1 MRFDISVIICI
12 IAFAII
18 SCGNPVKT
26 NISQRQSAVEG
37 FERDS
42 SEISAINT
50 KSGVEDIF
58 SLKLSPNQIDS
69 IFDSIENRYTD
80 DFIFGGVTKT
90 ILNDFF
96 SHIDKDTFIRNLE
109 FSKSYEFHRYP
120 SAYKSNIDC
129 GDAIT
134 LTYNEDEAIYRLE
147 ILNSFYVE
155 DFGCSEHNSYY
166 TFRIVNN
173 RIELIDIVF
182 AG

>member
-1 MRFDISVIICI
+1 MRFDIWVIICI
-12 IAFAII
+12 IAFAIT
-18 SCGNPVKT
+18 SCSNPVKT
-26 NISQRQSAVEG
+26 NISQQQSAIDGSEV
-37 FERDS
+37 DN

-50 KSGVEDIF
+50 KCGVEDIF
-58 SLKLSPNQIDS
+58 SLKLSQNQIDS

-80 DFIFGGVTKT
+80 DSIFGGVTKP

-96 SHIDKDTFIRNLE
+96 SHIDKDTLIRNLE
-109 FSKSYEFHRYP
+109 FSKSYEFHSYP

-129 GDAIT
+129 EDAIT
-134 LTYNEDEAIYRLE
+134 LTYIEDEAVYRLD

-155 DFGCSEHNSYY
+155 DFGCSEHGSYY

-173 RIELIDIVF
+173 RIELIDVVF